1 MGGLAGARVGG
12 HIISSMWS
20 ILLLLLGICCKE
32 GWYVASVRGLGVVER
47 KDGEDSA
54 SEKISLRRVRTDSG
68 DCCNPTGI
76 LPFST
81 EARLTAAAITASAGV
96 TFGFEMY
103 LCLWNTFSETLVAQI
118 FNIQK
123 VHVR

>member
-1 MGGLAGARVGG
+1 MVV
-12 HIISSMWS
+12 
-20 ILLLLLGICCKE
+20 LLLLLGICCKE
-32 GWYVASVRGLGVVER
+32 CWSVASVRGLGVVER
-47 KDGEDSA
+47 KDGEDA
-54 SEKISLRRVRTDSG
+54 TSEKNSLRRVSSASG
-68 DCCNPTGI
+68 DCCKHAGI

-81 EARLTAAAITASAGV
+81 EARLTAAAIMASVGV

-103 LCLWNTFSETLVAQI
+103 LCLLNTVSETLVAQI